1 MNRNRKLIGLAVLL
15 VVLLAGGMVAYNYL
29 APKATN
35 SDDVVPDK
43 ADNAIESVESGASSD
58 DGAGDPAGSD
68 GAGYGPAPDF
78 TVYDASG
85 NAVSLSDFTGQPVVI
100 NFWATWCPPCKQE
113 LPEFEAA
120 SQELGIADDDT
131 DTDGKVRFLMVA
143 LTDGQRETKDTVDAY
158 IEENGYTFPVYYD
171 LDLSATYT
179 YGINSIPMTLFIDA
193 DGNIA
198 DYRVGMIDET
208 TLQNG
213 LAAIL

>member
-1 MNRNRKLIGLAVLL
+1 M
-15 VVLLAGGMVAYNYL
+15 
-29 APKATN
+29 
-35 SDDVVPDK
+35 
-43 ADNAIESVESGASSD
+43 
-58 DGAGDPAGSD
+58 
-68 GAGYGPAPDF
+68 
-78 TVYDASG
+78 YDASG

-158 IEENGYTFPVYYD
+158 IEENGYTFPVYYYRD
-171 LDLSATYT
+171 YSAVTA
-179 YGINSIPMTLFIDA
+179 YGISSIPMTLFIDA
-193 DGNIA
+193 DGNLQQ
-198 DYRVGMIDET
+198 YYVGMIDGQM
-208 TLQNG
+208 LQDG

>member
-43 ADNAIESVESGASSD
+43 TDTIESVESGD
-58 DGAGDPAGSD
+58 DAAAGETAGSD
-68 GAGYGPAPDF
+68 EAGYGPAPDF
-78 TVYDASG
+78 TVYDTEG
-85 NAVSLSDFTGQPVVI
+85 NPVSLSDFAGQPIVV

-120 SQELGIADDDT
+120 SQELGISEGDA

-158 IEENGYTFPVYYD
+158 IEENDYTFPVYYD
-171 LDLSATYT
+171 LDYSAVTA

-208 TLQNG
+208 MLQNG

>member
-29 APKATN
+29 APKMAN
-35 SDDVVPDK
+35 GDEVVPDK
-43 ADNAIESVESGASSD
+43 TDTIESVESGD
-58 DGAGDPAGSD
+58 DAAAGETAGSD

-85 NAVSLSDFTGQPVVI
+85 NAVSLSDFAGQPVVV

-113 LPEFEAA
+113 LPEFDAA
-120 SQELGIADDDT
+120 SQEYGIAEGDAG
-131 DTDGKVRFLMVA
+131 TDGKARFLMVA
-143 LTDGQRETKDTVDAY
+143 LTDGQRETKDTVDTFIA
-158 IEENGYTFPVYYD
+158 ENGYTFPVYYD
-171 LDLSATYT
+171 LDYSAVNA

-193 DGNIA
+193 DGNLQQ
-198 DYRVGMIDET
+198 YYVGMIDGQK
-208 TLQNG
+208 LQDG